1 MKKIAQFVVLCL
13 FVSIMSQT
21 TFAQFKSDRMFE
33 KKLKVLI
40 DSFHG
45 TVGIYVRNLKTG
57 KETAISADTIFPTA
71 SILKIQILVGIF
83 NKIDSGEFTYHQP
96 LIYRNSIAHGGSGL
110 IQYFKDSTKFE
121 LNIAITLMISHGD
134 NKETRW
140 CGKLAGGGVAH

>member
-1 MKKIAQFVVLCL
+1 MGLLISSTAFSKKETDIKL
-13 FVSIMSQT
+13 
-21 TFAQFKSDRMFE
+21 E

-110 IQYFKDSTKFE
+110 MQYFKDSIKFE

>member
-45 TVGIYVRNLKTG
+45 TAGIYVRNLKTG
-57 KETAISADTIFPTA
+57 KEAAINADTIFPTA
-71 SILKIQILVGIF
+71 SIIKIPILVGIF

-121 LNIAITLMISHGD
+121 LNIAITLMISYSD